1 MLDHCRYTI
10 FHFTSFTNLTVAKA
24 ATDSNPDE
32 VFDFTSFTVYRK
44 LKNDEARTDQVN
56 DEHCSGSC

>member
-44 LKNDEARTDQVN
+44 LKNDE
-56 DEHCSGSC
+56 G